1 MQLHNILVT
10 SLTPKTGEAVGNS
23 IGTIVQVAEPKDDG
37 VGGDVLR
44 IRVAMDIT
52 KALPRCCKLR
62 AKGKHIGW
70 ALLKY
75 ECLPNFC
82 YWCGRV
88 DHVEKDCKVWLKG
101 KGSLKKEN
109 QQYDEWLCA
118 ESLRQNRKSVVVVSE
133 ANGVYLLG
141 KKDQQNQ
148 KKKRASTC
156 TGVSTC
162 N

>member
-62 AKGKHIGW
+62 AKGKHIG
-70 ALLKY
+70 
-75 ECLPNFC
+75 
-82 YWCGRV
+82 
-88 DHVEKDCKVWLKG
+88 
-101 KGSLKKEN
+101 
-109 QQYDEWLCA
+109 
-118 ESLRQNRKSVVVVSE
+118 
-133 ANGVYLLG
+133 
-141 KKDQQNQ
+141 
-148 KKKRASTC
+148 
-156 TGVSTC
+156 
-162 N
+162 